1 MIRLVHLLKKNFLF
15 VIIVLI
21 VISIVI
27 ILKFQETKSNYTED
41 ENDILDLLEKEESNL
56 ELTSE
61 NIEEETTY
69 IVDIKGEINRPGVYE
84 VNTTS
89 RVNDVIQLAG
99 GFTDEADQNFVNLAQ
114 KVQDEMVII
123 IPKIGEEHQI
133 LSGSSNM
140 TIDDSRVNIN
150 QASKD
155 ELETLPGIGPAKAQ
169 AILDFREENGSFK
182 EVEDLLQVNGIG
194 EKTLENLIEYIDV
207 R

>member
-69 IVDIKGEINRPGVYE
+69 IVDIKGEVNRPGVYE

-150 QASKD
+150 QASKE

>member
-41 ENDILDLLEKEESNL
+41 ENDIPDLLEKEESNL

-69 IVDIKGEINRPGVYE
+69 IVDIKGEVNRPGVYE

-123 IPKIGEEHQI
+123 IPKIGEEHYI
-133 LSGSSNM
+133 TSRSNM

>member
-41 ENDILDLLEKEESNL
+41 ENDILNLLEKEESNL

>member
-150 QASKD
+150 QASKE

>member
-69 IVDIKGEINRPGVYE
+69 IVDIKGEVNRPGVYE

-150 QASKD
+150 QASKE

-194 EKTLENLIEYIDV
+194 EKTLENLIEHIDV

>member
-15 VIIVLI
+15 AIIVLI

-41 ENDILDLLEKEESNL
+41 ENDILNLLEKEESNL

-150 QASKD
+150 QASKE

>member
-69 IVDIKGEINRPGVYE
+69 IVDIKGEVNRPGVYE

-123 IPKIGEEHQI
+123 IPKIGEEHYI
-133 LSGSSNM
+133 TSRSNM

>member
-69 IVDIKGEINRPGVYE
+69 IVDIKGEVNRPGVYE

-123 IPKIGEEHQI
+123 IPKIGDEHQI

>member
-69 IVDIKGEINRPGVYE
+69 IVDIKGEVNRPGVYE

>member
-41 ENDILDLLEKEESNL
+41 ENDILNLLEKEESNL

-150 QASKD
+150 QASKE

>member
-41 ENDILDLLEKEESNL
+41 ENDILNLLEKEESNL

-69 IVDIKGEINRPGVYE
+69 IVDIKGEVNRPGVYE

>member
-41 ENDILDLLEKEESNL
+41 ENDILNLLEKEESNL

-150 QASKD
+150 QASKE

-194 EKTLENLIEYIDV
+194 EKTLENLIEHIDV